1 MECWCGDSWKQ
12 AGDKTEGTN
21 PYLLLHSEFTSKS
34 TWKPSVSS
42 LLAHFIFHRSPPFP
56 GLPTLNFLTKF
67 HTDLVVSW
75 LFVWGTLPAGLICLL
90 LQKTNLSSI
99 SPCVTGLTNKL
110 LSKFYTDSCKLL
122 SPFYMECFLQA
133 GMLKKM
139 KYKWLAA
146 VWFLEMANGIF
157 SC

>member
-1 MECWCGDSWKQ
+1 MEYKKWNQPNLISTLQTDEKKVGPNPGLQMECWCGDSWKQ

-99 SPCVTGLTNKL
+99 SHVL
-110 LSKFYTDSCKLL
+110 L
-122 SPFYMECFLQA
+122 A
-133 GMLKKM
+133 
-139 KYKWLAA
+139 
-146 VWFLEMANGIF
+146 
-157 SC
+157 